1 MLHAP
6 APARRAA
13 DCLYE
18 KQKERKRR
26 RVKAVINWDREL

>member
-26 RVKAVINWDREL
+26 RVAMVVNFREL